1 MISHNEGKLK
11 EKVKSRA
18 MGAFSTDD
26 MYIDKDSWV
35 INLSNYQLSLH
46 EKCVLQ
52 NGLNFA
58 TTPRVILITNIV
70 TNIETGVYNLS
81 ENSKVTVCAAAVN
94 ILKNSKPETNPNIW
108 RQQLTAVMNLKQDSS
123 VTVVPVDK
131 MKAVVVMDTVE
142 YREKVSALFSDANT
156 YIKITDKYRN
166 PTSRVGNDLNRQTN
180 HRSTNLVHLYVPLP
194 AVSTHQP
201 TMYPKILFP
210 CYHHC

>member
-1 MISHNEGKLK
+1 M
-11 EKVKSRA
+11 
-18 MGAFSTDD
+18 
-26 MYIDKDSWV
+26 
-35 INLSNYQLSLH
+35 
-46 EKCVLQ
+46 LQ

-58 TTPRVILITNIV
+58 TTPRVIPIANIV

-142 YREKVSALFSDANT
+142 
-156 YIKITDKYRN
+156 
-166 PTSRVGNDLNRQTN
+166 
-180 HRSTNLVHLYVPLP
+180 
-194 AVSTHQP
+194 
-201 TMYPKILFP
+201 
-210 CYHHC
+210 